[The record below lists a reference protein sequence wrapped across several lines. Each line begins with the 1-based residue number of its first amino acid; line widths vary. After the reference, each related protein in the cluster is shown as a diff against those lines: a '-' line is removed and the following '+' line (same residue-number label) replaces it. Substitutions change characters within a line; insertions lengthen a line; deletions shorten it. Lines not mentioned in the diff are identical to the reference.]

1 MEYFKLKFKGL
12 IRSLPLIAVTPKIK
26 VASVNL
32 LGDIELSE
40 VISREV
46 VKKIKAVDFDI
57 LVGPEVKV
65 VPVLHEVAKML
76 NKKSYVVCRKAIH
89 AYMISPV
96 TSKTNPPLVID
107 GKDAVL
113 LKGKRVIV
121 LDDVVSSGKTINAI
135 CDLVKEVGGNVVKVV
150 AIFKQEGLKEDLGE
164 YFIYLS
170 ILPVFRSH

>member
-1 MEYFKLKFKGL
+1 MEYFKLKFIGL
-12 IRSLPLIAVTPKIK
+12 ARNLPLIAVTPKIR

-40 VISREV
+40 AISREV
-46 VKKIKAVDFDI
+46 VKKIKTVDFDI

-65 VPVLHEVAKML
+65 VPVLHEVAKL
-76 NKKSYVVCRKAIH
+76 LHKKSYVVCRKTIH
-89 AYMISPV
+89 GYMISPV

-107 GKDAVL
+107 GKDADL
-113 LKGKRVIV
+113 LKGKKVVV

-164 YFIYLS
+164 NFIYLS
-170 ILPVFRSH
+170 TLPVFPCH